1 MPRFFKFQQDSQD
14 PTALQP
20 QTDAVQPDTETGLA
34 SEPFTAAA
42 RRPKRRRHIVLIVV
56 IAVAALIAA
65 MILYQ
70 RSRPKLKSITTGKI
84 SYGNLTK
91 TVSAD
96 GTVESKNVSV
106 VADSTGS
113 VIQSVDVALN
123 NTVNKGTRL
132 CTLVDAQTGQV
143 RAVTAP
149 ISGTITHV
157 GAVKGSATSGELFT
171 IQNTGNL
178 QITMQIDQSDI
189 SSVSTGQAVTITA
202 DGTNGR
208 RYTGVVSSVAPTSAD
223 TAAGSTD
230 TSAASLSTDTT
241 SALAASSS
249 GSSSSGSAATFE
261 ATVDIAQPTDGLK
274 IGMKTSQEITVETRQ
289 NVTTVPI
296 DAVTKDAN
304 GQYEIFV
311 VKHHKDAPDTVKAVT
326 VETGLQND
334 TVIQIT
340 GKNLKTGDKVALN
353 PASLHDGQQVKE

>member
-1 MPRFFKFQQDSQD
+1 MKNPFKRKSLPDDASGPVFENGEALAPD
-14 PTALQP
+14 PM
-20 QTDAVQPDTETGLA
+20 
-34 SEPFTAAA
+34 AAGEM
-42 RRPKRRRHIVLIVV
+42 RKKRRKRILAVVLI
-56 IAVAALIAA
+56 AAAALIAA
-65 MILYQ
+65 VAIYQ
-70 RSRPKLKSITTGKI
+70 NSRPKLKSITTGKI
-84 SYGNLTK
+84 NYGNLTK
-91 TVSAD
+91 TISAD
-96 GTVESKNVSV
+96 GIVESKNVSV

-113 VIQSVDVALN
+113 VIQNVDVALN

-157 GAVKGSATSGELFT
+157 AAVKGNPASGELFT

-178 QITMQIDQSDI
+178 QIRMQIDQSDI

-223 TAAGSTD
+223 SAAGSSD
-230 TSAASLSTDTT
+230 TSAAALSTDT
-241 SALAASSS
+241 ASSLASAGTGSVSS
-249 GSSSSGSAATFE
+249 GSGSAATFE

-296 DAVTKDAN
+296 DAVTKDAK

-334 TVIQIT
+334 TIIQIT
-340 GKNLKTGDKVALN
+340 GKNLNAGDKVALN
-353 PASLHDGQQVKE
+353 PASLHNGQQVKE

>member
-1 MPRFFKFQQDSQD
+1 MKNPFKRKSLPDDASGPVFENGEALAPD
-14 PTALQP
+14 PM
-20 QTDAVQPDTETGLA
+20 
-34 SEPFTAAA
+34 AAGEM
-42 RRPKRRRHIVLIVV
+42 RKKRRKRILAVVLI
-56 IAVAALIAA
+56 AAAALIAA
-65 MILYQ
+65 SALYKKSQ
-70 RSRPKLKSITTGKI
+70 PKLKSITTGKI
-84 SYGNLTK
+84 NYGNLTK
-91 TVSAD
+91 TISAD

-157 GAVKGSATSGELFT
+157 AAVKGNPTSGELFT

-178 QITMQIDQSDI
+178 QIRMQIDQSDI

-202 DGTNGR
+202 DGTGGR
-208 RYTGVVSSVAPTSAD
+208 RYTGVVSSVAPTSTDLATGNAD
-223 TAAGSTD
+223 TGAA
-230 TSAASLSTDTT
+230 LSSDTT
-241 SALAASSS
+241 ALT
-249 GSSSSGSAATFE
+249 SSGSASVSSGAAAPTFN
-261 ATVDIAQPTDGLK
+261 ATVDISHPTDGLK

-296 DAVTKDAN
+296 DAVTKDAK

-340 GKNLKTGDKVALN
+340 GKNLTAGDKVALN
-353 PASLHDGQQVKE
+353 PASLHNGQQVKE

>member
-1 MPRFFKFQQDSQD
+1 MKNPFKRNF
-14 PTALQP
+14 
-20 QTDAVQPDTETGLA
+20 QPDDA
-34 SEPFTAAA
+34 N
-42 RRPKRRRHIVLIVV
+42 RPVFEDGEALTPDPMVADEGRKKRRKRI
-56 IAVAALIAA
+56 IAIILIAA
-65 MILYQ
+65 AACIAAAALYQ
-70 RSRPKLKSITTGKI
+70 KSKPNLKHITTARI
-84 SYGNLTK
+84 TYGNLTK
-91 TVSAD
+91 TISAD

-157 GAVKGSATSGELFT
+157 AAVKGNPTSGELFT

-178 QITMQIDQSDI
+178 QIRMQIDQSDI

-202 DGTNGR
+202 DGTGGR
-208 RYTGVVSSVAPTSAD
+208 RYTGVVSSVAPTSTDLATGNAD
-223 TAAGSTD
+223 TGAA
-230 TSAASLSTDTT
+230 LSSDTT
-241 SALAASSS
+241 ALT
-249 GSSSSGSAATFE
+249 SSGSASVSSGAAAPTFN
-261 ATVDIAQPTDGLK
+261 ATVDISHPTDGLK

-296 DAVTKDAN
+296 DAVTKDAK

-340 GKNLKTGDKVALN
+340 GKNLTAGDKVALN

>member
-20 QTDAVQPDTETGLA
+20 QTETASPDTA
-34 SEPFTAAA
+34 PDAFTAAPH
-42 RRPKRRRHIVLIVV
+42 RPKGRRRVVLIVV

-65 MILYQ
+65 TVLYQ
-70 RSRPKLKSITTGKI
+70 RSQPKLKSITTGKI
-84 SYGNLTK
+84 NYGNLTK
-91 TVSAD
+91 TISAD

-157 GAVKGSATSGELFT
+157 AAVKGNPTSGELFT
-171 IQNTGNL
+171 TQNTGNL
-178 QITMQIDQSDI
+178 QIRMQIDQSDI

-202 DGTNGR
+202 DGTGGR
-208 RYTGVVSSVAPTSAD
+208 RYTGVVSSVAPTSTDLATGNAD
-223 TAAGSTD
+223 TGAA
-230 TSAASLSTDTT
+230 LSSDTT
-241 SALAASSS
+241 ALT
-249 GSSSSGSAATFE
+249 SSGSASVSSGAAAPTFN
-261 ATVDIAQPTDGLK
+261 ATVDISHPTDGLK

-296 DAVTKDAN
+296 DAVTKDAK

-340 GKNLKTGDKVALN
+340 GKNLTAGDKVALN

>member
-1 MPRFFKFQQDSQD
+1 MHNPFKRKSLPDDTNTPVFENSEALTPD
-14 PTALQP
+14 PM
-20 QTDAVQPDTETGLA
+20 
-34 SEPFTAAA
+34 TAAEGPKN
-42 RRPKRRRHIVLIVV
+42 RRKRVVAVVLI
-56 IAVAALIAA
+56 AAAALIAA
-65 MILYQ
+65 VAIYQ
-70 RSRPKLKSITTGKI
+70 NSRPKLKSITTGKI
-84 SYGNLTK
+84 NYGNLTK
-91 TVSAD
+91 TISAD
-96 GTVESKNVSV
+96 GIVESKNVSV

-113 VIQSVDVALN
+113 VIQNVDVALN

-157 GAVKGSATSGELFT
+157 AAVKGNPASGELFT

-178 QITMQIDQSDI
+178 QIRMQIDQSDI

-223 TAAGSTD
+223 SAAGSSD
-230 TSAASLSTDTT
+230 TSAAALSTDT
-241 SALAASSS
+241 ASSLASAGTGSVSS
-249 GSSSSGSAATFE
+249 GSGSAATFE

-296 DAVTKDAN
+296 DAVTKDAK

-334 TVIQIT
+334 TIIQIT
-340 GKNLKTGDKVALN
+340 GKNLTAGDKVALN

>member
-1 MPRFFKFQQDSQD
+1 MKNPFKRKSLPDDASGPVFENGEALAPD
-14 PTALQP
+14 PM
-20 QTDAVQPDTETGLA
+20 
-34 SEPFTAAA
+34 AAGEM
-42 RRPKRRRHIVLIVV
+42 RKKRRKRILAVVLI
-56 IAVAALIAA
+56 AAAALIAA
-65 MILYQ
+65 SALYKKSQ
-70 RSRPKLKSITTGKI
+70 PKLKSITTGKI
-84 SYGNLTK
+84 NYGNLTK
-91 TVSAD
+91 TISAD

-157 GAVKGSATSGELFT
+157 AAVKGNPTSGELFT

-178 QITMQIDQSDI
+178 QIRMQIDQSDI

-202 DGTNGR
+202 DGTGGR
-208 RYTGVVSSVAPTSAD
+208 RYTGVVSSVAPTSTDLATGNAD
-223 TAAGSTD
+223 TGAA
-230 TSAASLSTDTT
+230 LSSDTT
-241 SALAASSS
+241 ALT
-249 GSSSSGSAATFE
+249 SSGSASVSSGAAAPTFN
-261 ATVDIAQPTDGLK
+261 ATVDISHPTDGLK

-296 DAVTKDAN
+296 DAVTKDAK

-334 TVIQIT
+334 TVVQIT
-340 GKNLKTGDKVALN
+340 GKNLTAGDKVALN

>member
-1 MPRFFKFQQDSQD
+1 MKNPFKRKSLPDDASGPVFENGEALAPD
-14 PTALQP
+14 PM
-20 QTDAVQPDTETGLA
+20 
-34 SEPFTAAA
+34 AAGEM
-42 RRPKRRRHIVLIVV
+42 RKKRRKRILAVVLI
-56 IAVAALIAA
+56 AAAALIAA
-65 MILYQ
+65 SALYKKSQ
-70 RSRPKLKSITTGKI
+70 PKLKSITTGKI
-84 SYGNLTK
+84 NYGNLTK
-91 TVSAD
+91 TISAD

-157 GAVKGSATSGELFT
+157 AAVKGNPTSGELFT

-178 QITMQIDQSDI
+178 QIRMQIDQSDI

-202 DGTNGR
+202 DGTGGR
-208 RYTGVVSSVAPTSAD
+208 RYTGVVSSVAPTSTDLATGNAD
-223 TAAGSTD
+223 TGAA
-230 TSAASLSTDTT
+230 LSSDTT
-241 SALAASSS
+241 ALT
-249 GSSSSGSAATFE
+249 SSGSASVSSGAAAPTFN
-261 ATVDIAQPTDGLK
+261 ATVDISHPTDGLK

-296 DAVTKDAN
+296 DAVTKDAK

-340 GKNLKTGDKVALN
+340 GKNLTAGDKVALN

>member
-14 PTALQP
+14 PTALYP
-20 QTDAVQPDTETGLA
+20 QTETTSPDTA
-34 SEPFTAAA
+34 PDAFTAAPHC
-42 RRPKRRRHIVLIVV
+42 PKGRRRVVLIVV

-70 RSRPKLKSITTGKI
+70 RSQPKLKSIITGKI
-84 SYGNLTK
+84 NYGNLTK
-91 TVSAD
+91 TISAD

-106 VADSTGS
+106 VADSSGS

-157 GAVKGSATSGELFT
+157 AAVKGNPTSGELFT

-178 QITMQIDQSDI
+178 QIRMQIDQSDI

-202 DGTNGR
+202 DGTSGR

-223 TAAGSTD
+223 SAAGSTD
-230 TSAASLSTDTT
+230 TSAAAMSTDT
-241 SALAASSS
+241 ASSLASAGTGSVSS
-249 GSSSSGSAATFE
+249 GSGSAATFE

-296 DAVTKDAN
+296 DAVTKDAK

-311 VKHHKDAPDTVKAVT
+311 VKHHKDAPDAVKAVT

-340 GKNLKTGDKVALN
+340 GKNLTAGDKVALN